1 MVLYQGQGAVRHME
15 DYSIAVN
22 IADGRGY
29 CIGDAVNV
37 QPTALK
43 APVYPLFLSAV
54 TYVAPESNRLIACA
68 LIQHLLMGIAPVLL
82 MVVLRRFRLGTIA
95 GPAAL
100 VLLLH
105 PSYFV
110 YPSTLESTNLFVPL
124 CLVWILAMQRCMPA
138 ATRSVVSNTTFRIG
152 SQLRKIAAGAA
163 AAAVILCQ
171 PIVLPIVLYGLVA
184 LKRSGTSISVVAI
197 AVFCAMAPW
206 AIRNYSIFNE
216 FIPLKSPVWMNVVT
230 GFSERS
236 HGVPA
241 FNTISKKNRIVLDS
255 LERSGNDVSRERV
268 YRNIAVQTISENP
281 SSFAQKTAVQMWRYW
296 TFPPMYDSTWL
307 SMPFLVGR
315 LFPVLFLS
323 ITMVIS
329 ARHYRSNSHYRNY
342 SHMLIPIW
350 YILAY
355 TTLVYGLTHT
365 SNIRFKL
372 DFEWMQCITA
382 GLVIHEL
389 ASRRVAV
396 RPDTFDNQNTD

>member
-1 MVLYQGQGAVRHME
+1 MVLYQGEDSVRHME

-22 IADGRGY
+22 IAEGRGY
-29 CIGDAVNV
+29 SIGNAVNF

-54 TYVAPESNRLIACA
+54 VYAVPESHRLIACA
-68 LIQHLLMGIAPVLL
+68 LIQHLLVGMAPLL
-82 MVVLRRFRLGTIA
+82 LLVALRRFGFGSIA

-124 CLVWILAMQRCMPA
+124 CLVWILALQQCMP
-138 ATRSVVSNTTFRIG
+138 TTSFQTSRVVG
-152 SQLRKIAAGAA
+152 SRRKIAAGIAGA
-163 AAAVILCQ
+163 GVILCQ
-171 PIVLPIVLYGLVA
+171 PIVLPIVLYGWYKLA
-184 LKRSGTSISVVAI
+184 RQGTSIAGMAI
-197 AVFCAMAPW
+197 TCLCVMAPW
-206 AIRNYSIFNE
+206 TIRNYIVFNE

-241 FNTISKKNRIVLDS
+241 LNTISQENRISLDS
-255 LERSGNDVSRERV
+255 LERCGSDVTRERL
-268 YRNIAVQTISENP
+268 YRKIAVQSISEHP
-281 SSFAQKTAVQMWRYW
+281 TSFAQKTAVQIWRYW
-296 TFPPMYDSTWL
+296 TFPPLYDRSWL
-307 SMPFLVGR
+307 SLPFLMGR
-315 LFPVLFLS
+315 LLPVLFLI

-329 ARHYRSNSHYRNY
+329 ARYYRNY
-342 SHMLIPIW
+342 IHLLLPIW
-350 YILAY
+350 CILAY

-372 DFEWMQCITA
+372 DFEWIQCITA
-382 GLVIHEL
+382 GVVIHEL
-389 ASRRVAV
+389 VSRRFAG
-396 RPDTFDNQNTD
+396 RTDTADHRTAA